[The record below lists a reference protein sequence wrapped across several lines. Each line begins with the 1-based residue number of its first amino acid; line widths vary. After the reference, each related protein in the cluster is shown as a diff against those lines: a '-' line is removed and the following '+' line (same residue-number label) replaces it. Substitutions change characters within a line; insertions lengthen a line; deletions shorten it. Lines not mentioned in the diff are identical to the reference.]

1 MDNGTFKRERR
12 NSRAEDYSGEGR
24 TGDEETDGQQSSK
37 AQIGSGNDFRGAHVS
52 VGPSFESKVDSHANK
67 YFGVFNGKRVKRSPE
82 VEAIVD
88 GNGITDFGYNLI
100 QCLSEESYIERKI
113 IHDIVDIRHGG
124 SINLL
129 LDRCIRRAQENN
141 IKRVVISKHYDG
153 PQPHL
158 HVVHDCKW
166 TNRECRC
173 FNVPVRPRDNAIHSA
188 DEWSEEDWL
197 KLIKYLCQNGRW
209 LSYCKSSNKEWI
221 ESDGCKGT
229 TGEKFYGRCLDL
241 SDECDSG
248 SPEARPLE
256 IRDHKYFSC
265 SSRERL
271 AIPANPYMGSTSG
284 IVHYGTSTKGNKRT
298 RATAEDIEAFLKKH
312 ITTPPENI
320 TKIMA
325 WKTDPKFKYIL
336 TKDDA
341 FKRGIHAFKNMIL
354 GATYQELMN
363 MYEHA
368 DSVLFKAETISQYN
382 EMYHTPD
389 ASFDICLRLLEY
401 QVKEIAEQEMV
412 EVNDVICE
420 FIEDLYYILE
430 RKHPDRKKNT
440 FEIIGPPQ
448 SWKSWFTKQIANFY
462 ISVGDIGNC
471 TKGER
476 FPFQDAVGVRINIM
490 NDKDVHPDSLRQFL
504 GPIGGDEDK
513 VSQKGVSGEELTRI
527 PVIHTNN
534 KKIFY
539 THESLREPFR
549 KRIIH
554 YTFKCVE
561 NEYFERVGKKICN
574 PLVWPKLINF
584 AKSHGYI
591 KNE

>member
-1 MDNGTFKRERR
+1 
-12 NSRAEDYSGEGR
+12 
-24 TGDEETDGQQSSK
+24 
-37 AQIGSGNDFRGAHVS
+37 
-52 VGPSFESKVDSHANK
+52 
-67 YFGVFNGKRVKRSPE
+67 
-82 VEAIVD
+82 
-88 GNGITDFGYNLI
+88 
-100 QCLSEESYIERKI
+100 
-113 IHDIVDIRHGG
+113 
-124 SINLL
+124 
-129 LDRCIRRAQENN
+129 
-141 IKRVVISKHYDG
+141 
-153 PQPHL
+153 
-158 HVVHDCKW
+158 
-166 TNRECRC
+166 
-173 FNVPVRPRDNAIHSA
+173 
-188 DEWSEEDWL
+188 
-197 KLIKYLCQNGRW
+197 
-209 LSYCKSSNKEWI
+209 
-221 ESDGCKGT
+221 
-229 TGEKFYGRCLDL
+229 
-241 SDECDSG
+241 
-248 SPEARPLE
+248 
-256 IRDHKYFSC
+256 
-265 SSRERL
+265 
-271 AIPANPYMGSTSG
+271 
-284 IVHYGTSTKGNKRT
+284 
-298 RATAEDIEAFLKKH
+298 
-312 ITTPPENI
+312 
-320 TKIMA
+320 MA